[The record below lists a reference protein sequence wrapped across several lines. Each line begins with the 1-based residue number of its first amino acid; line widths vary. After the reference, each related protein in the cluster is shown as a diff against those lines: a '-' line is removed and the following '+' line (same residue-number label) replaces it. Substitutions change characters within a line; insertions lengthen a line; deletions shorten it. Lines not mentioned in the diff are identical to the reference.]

1 MDTTEAIRLET
12 AVSAGDTN
20 TRIGLR
26 RAEVIW
32 PAKNGEAEA
41 KMNAR
46 TKIEQHAADYVPEEE
61 RHSAPR
67 KQAEVF
73 IGAQMCFNLVIL
85 GWLPISFGLGWWSS
99 ASAIIVGLLIG
110 VTLYG
115 PYALFGPRTGTN
127 GVVSSGAHFG
137 VVGRLV
143 GSLLLLC
150 IALGFYA
157 LVIWA
162 GGDAFVGAIQRLF
175 DIDVGNGTRAVVY
188 VAVGV
193 ASLLVA
199 TYGHD
204 IVVAAQRFVVVVI
217 GVLLLVGAIALWSKF
232 DAGYQGGEYI
242 LGSFWSTWL
251 LGVVTA
257 IAVPIS
263 YGPFANDYSRYI
275 SLKKHSSRSIA
286 IANGGGLFMGC
297 WIVMTFGAYL
307 GTMFEV
313 KLGPVLGLISVSPMW
328 FVVPVAVIGL
338 LGALSHGSLC
348 LYAPGIDIASL
359 LPRLSRATTT
369 AILGMIGIALV
380 LLGAFVWDAV
390 SAFSA
395 FVVLFTICAT
405 PWMVINLMGY
415 IARRG
420 WYSPHDLQV
429 LNRGQRGG
437 LYWFTAGWNIRAMVA
452 WVPAVVVGVLL
463 SHTTVYTGPWA
474 NIAGGIDVSV
484 PVAGVLGALIYR
496 IALTAFPESPAV
508 KGAEKVLL
516 AS

>member
-1 MDTTEAIRLET
+1 MNE
-12 AVSAGDTN
+12 
-20 TRIGLR
+20 
-26 RAEVIW
+26 RA
-32 PAKNGEAEA
+32 
-41 KMNAR
+41 R
-46 TKIEQHAADYVPEEE
+46 IEQHAADYVPEEE
-61 RHSAPR
+61 RHSTPL

-99 ASAIIVGLLIG
+99 ASAILVGLLIG
-110 VTLYG
+110 VSLFA

-150 IALGFYA
+150 IALGFYS

-175 DIDVGNGTRAVVY
+175 GVDVGDGMRAVVY

-204 IVVAAQRFVVVVI
+204 IVVVVQRFAVMVV
-217 GVLLLVGAIALWSKF
+217 GTLFLVGAIALWSNF
-232 DAGYQGGEYI
+232 DAGYRGGEYV
-242 LGSFWSTWL
+242 LGTFWRTWL

-275 SLKKHSSRSIA
+275 SLEKHSNRSIV
-286 IANGGGLFMGC
+286 IANGGGLFLGC
-297 WIVMTFGAYL
+297 WTVMTFGAYL

-313 KLGPVLGLISVSPMW
+313 KLGPVGGLISVAPMW
-328 FVVPVAVIGL
+328 FVVPVALIGVW
-338 LGALSHGSLC
+338 GALSHGALC

-359 LPRLSRATTT
+359 LPRLSRAATTV
-369 AILGMIGIALV
+369 ILGMMGITLV

-390 SAFSA
+390 SAFTA
-395 FVVLFTICAT
+395 FVILFTICAT
-405 PWMVINLMGY
+405 PWMVINLMGFV
-415 IARRG
+415 ARRG
-420 WYSPHDLQV
+420 WYSPQDLQV

-437 LYWFTAGWNIRAMVA
+437 LYWFTAGWNIRAMAA

-496 IALTAFPESPAV
+496 IALTAFPESPAARR
-508 KGAEKVLL
+508 AETVQVTTRKRRTTR
-516 AS
+516 AWADSPTTTRSRTA